1 MAKDFI
7 GYKAITD
14 AALRG
19 VVREALKRVEK
30 QGLIAAHHFRITF
43 KTRFPGVEIPEF
55 LLEQYP
61 EEMMIILQH
70 QYWGLNVKEDFFEV
84 TLSFKKVPAT
94 LTVPFAALTSF
105 VDPGVQFGLQ
115 FKEAE
120 DVEGVP
126 RREDSA
132 LQATPMIAPDKP
144 KHVPPAAAE
153 PEKPETEKPA
163 AAPGEVVSLDAFRK
177 K

>member
-7 GYKAITD
+7 GYQGLAD

-19 VVREALKRVEK
+19 VVREALRKIEK
-30 QGLIAAHHFRITF
+30 QGLVGAHHFRITF
-43 KTRFPGVEIPEF
+43 KTGFPGVEIPDF
-55 LLEQYP
+55 LREQYP

-70 QYWGLNVKEDFFEV
+70 QFWGLKIKENHFEV

-94 LTVPFAALTSF
+94 LTIPFAALTQF
-105 VDPGVQFGLQ
+105 ADPGVAFGLQ
-115 FKEAE
+115 FREVGEDGELKPLSAPPMGPAIEPTQLTPAPKTEHPASDDGAE
-120 DVEGVP
+120 KQP
-126 RREDSA
+126 
-132 LQATPMIAPDKP
+132 
-144 KHVPPAAAE
+144 
-153 PEKPETEKPA
+153 